1 MPYDDSDMK
10 IAPNDP
16 SELFDS
22 SEGAATAFMR
32 ETQNGN
38 MEKAKQL
45 GAQFA
50 AELSAGDRGIVNFG
64 VGAYDDGATLLQR
77 SVLFAYVVNQVVEDL
92 FPASIVAQSAMSSF
106 YDCLRRDAPQVYE
119 RITDNAVF
127 SQYILSVRSAP
138 GDPNAIG
145 KVFARLSGREN
156 DNLFVR
162 YGCELSNYFTM
173 YCTQLVLRMQL
184 IR

>member
-77 SVLFAYVVNQVVEDL
+77 SVLFAYVVNQFVED
-92 FPASIVAQSAMSSF
+92 
-106 YDCLRRDAPQVYE
+106 
-119 RITDNAVF
+119 
-127 SQYILSVRSAP
+127 
-138 GDPNAIG
+138 
-145 KVFARLSGREN
+145 FARQPLWPNQLCPVFMTACGGMRLRFMSASQIMPCSASTYYRYAVRREIPMP
-156 DNLFVR
+156 LERF
-162 YGCELSNYFTM
+162 
-173 YCTQLVLRMQL
+173 LRG
-184 IR
+184 

>member
-45 GAQFA
+45 AAQLIA
-50 AELSAGDRGIVNFG
+50 DAK
-64 VGAYDDGATLLQR
+64 
-77 SVLFAYVVNQVVEDL
+77 
-92 FPASIVAQSAMSSF
+92 ASI
-106 YDCLRRDAPQVYE
+106 
-119 RITDNAVF
+119 AVF
-127 SQYILSVRSAP
+127 
-138 GDPNAIG
+138 G
-145 KVFARLSGREN
+145 
-156 DNLFVR
+156 
-162 YGCELSNYFTM
+162 
-173 YCTQLVLRMQL
+173 TQAQTLKDLADFIISRNK
-184 IR
+184 

>member
-92 FPASIVAQSAMSSF
+92 CPASIVAQSVFMTACGGMRLRFMSVSQIMPCSASTYYRYAVRREIPMPLERF
-106 YDCLRRDAPQVYE
+106 LR
-119 RITDNAVF
+119 
-127 SQYILSVRSAP
+127 
-138 GDPNAIG
+138 G
-145 KVFARLSGREN
+145 
-156 DNLFVR
+156 
-162 YGCELSNYFTM
+162 
-173 YCTQLVLRMQL
+173 
-184 IR
+184 